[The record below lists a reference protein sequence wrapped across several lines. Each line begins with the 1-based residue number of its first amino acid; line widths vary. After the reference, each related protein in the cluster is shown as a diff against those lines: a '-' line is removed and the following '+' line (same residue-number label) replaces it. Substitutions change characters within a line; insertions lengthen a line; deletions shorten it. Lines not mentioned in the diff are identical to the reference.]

1 MSVQR
6 RYILLQSRTV
16 VAGWQYAL
24 ARLLFPLV
32 RRDYRLR
39 EAGKRPDR
47 WHWADKV
54 LVRLGFG
61 VIPQQP

>member
-1 MSVQR
+1 MSVSR
-6 RYILLQSRTV
+6 RYILYQSQDL

-32 RRDYRLR
+32 RRDYVLR

-54 LVRLGFG
+54 LIRLGFG
-61 VIPQQP
+61 VISQQP

>member
-24 ARLLFPLV
+24 TRLLFPLV

>member
-61 VIPQQP
+61 VIPQQG